1 MAPRCRRVG
10 AVHSI
15 TSGNSH
21 TRADV
26 VALPLKAD
34 IRSVHLRAHA
44 LALLWQIPR
53 FGEPIGDS
61 RIDFS
66 MIHRGSAFGGPTM
79 GNASSDWEDE
89 LERWLKPFLDRLGHK
104 ARRRMSPVYI

>member
-1 MAPRCRRVG
+1 M
-10 AVHSI
+10 S
-15 TSGNSH
+15 
-21 TRADV
+21 V
-26 VALPLKAD
+26 VAGWCWCAPFWSRHKSHLPTGSATL
-34 IRSVHLRAHA
+34 V
-44 LALLWQIPR
+44 LALLWQNPR

-89 LERWLKPFLDRLGHK
+89 LERWLGHSWI
-104 ARRRMSPVYI
+104 AWVIRPGDGCVRFTLRG